1 MPDGICEGRAPRG
14 VTPRGRQ
21 ATAETNGFLY
31 ALEEDLA
38 GAEGASARVQ
48 RREADAALVEFLR
61 RRDFSGPHYR
71 TFTEELMEYGW
82 RTLSTWSATGRIF
95 DRAADMG
102 RPIPPDMLPTTWT
115 WKYEDRTQVVTDT
128 VIKGSALFR
137 EHGLIRGKW
146 TPHGGASLTTYFV
159 GAGILTFPAVYTRW
173 YRTHRMGQAE
183 LDRRPDNGDG
193 LLHAQ
198 RDIPDQR
205 ATDPVHAAA
214 LYDDIRRLRPLL
226 PDEQLRE
233 ALVWMALG
241 YTQTEAAQQVG
252 LTPKALE
259 RRLARARTKVSAG
272 GFHRSRPEEG
282 GAR

>member
-1 MPDGICEGRAPRG
+1 MPHSGR
-14 VTPRGRQ
+14 V
-21 ATAETNGFLY
+21 TAEVDGFLHT
-31 ALEEDLA
+31 LEEDLA
-38 GAEGASARVQ
+38 GAEGPPARAR
-48 RREADAALVEFLR
+48 RREADASLVEFLR
-61 RRDFSGPHYR
+61 RRGFAGPHYR
-71 TFTEELMEYGW
+71 VFAEELMEYGW
-82 RTLSTWSATGRIF
+82 RTLSAWSANGRIF
-95 DRAADMG
+95 DRAAGMG

-115 WKYEDRTQVVTDT
+115 WTYEDRTQVVTDT

-137 EHGLIRGKW
+137 EHGLVRGKW
-146 TPHGGASLTTYFV
+146 TPHGGAGLTTYFV

-173 YRTHRMGQAE
+173 FKTHRLGQAE
-183 LDRRPDNGDG
+183 LDRRSGDGDG
-193 LLHAQ
+193 LLHAR

-205 ATDPVHAAA
+205 ATDPAHAAA
-214 LYDDIRRLRPLL
+214 LHDDIRRLRPLL

-233 ALVWMALG
+233 ALVRMALG
-241 YTQTEAAQQVG
+241 YTQAEAARQVG